1 MSAQGTTSRPLVDEE
16 LKEEIE
22 LLTDVIVA
30 ASEYNE
36 HLTSQQVDVALD
48 LPRAVP
54 PER

>member
-1 MSAQGTTSRPLVDEE
+1 MSTQRTSSRPLVDED
-16 LKEEIE
+16 LQDEIE